1 MTTTSANVQTNLSK
15 FQGLLRELF
24 QFDCADL
31 DFGIYRIMNH
41 KREVVDR
48 FISEKL
54 PASVAAELDSG
65 PLAQQAQAAANL
77 NVKAD
82 GVRAA
87 LGENAIDDR
96 GELAEAYRELPLGKE
111 YLEAQQR
118 AADGSRSRDAVEA
131 AIYNHLYA
139 FFSRYYEE
147 GDFISKRRYSRS
159 QRYAIPY
166 NGEEVYLHWAN
177 SDQYYVKSDEHF
189 RNYDWNTPN
198 GVSVQFRLKNADVE
212 QNNVKGDRRFFIPR
226 VSETEWDA
234 GNDTI
239 TIPFEYRPLSAS
251 EGTKYGKTNTQDKII
266 EAAISDTPEQL
277 GASPKAIAALNGEH
291 HHNGNGVVSRVEHH
305 LRAYVRRNNSDFFI
319 HKDLSG
325 FLSRELDFY
334 LKNEVLDLDNLATA
348 GQGMSEGWFQQMRL
362 TKAVGS
368 QIIDFLAQIEGFQK
382 MLWEKRKFVT
392 ETQYCITL
400 SSIAPEFYAEIV
412 ANDAQWDEWRE
423 LMDVDGDDRSE
434 AFMQAHPTLV
444 LDTRHFAAG
453 FVDRLLA
460 TFPDLDEIT
469 DGLLVHGDNWQALN
483 ILAQRFRNG
492 VECIYIDPPYNTG
505 DSEILYKNGYLCS
518 SWLTLMENRLSLAMQ
533 LLAEDPFLFVAID
546 DFEMTDICEL
556 IDKHFPFLRREMI
569 IINHH
574 PQGGKAR
581 TLSSTHEYMLA
592 CLKGTSN
599 QTLVGRRSGEGDEL
613 VERRPFK
620 RSGTAE
626 SNFRYGRPNSFYAI
640 LLDSETKEV
649 VGVESP
655 PDAGESKYPTGKTKQ
670 GQLRIYPLGENGEE
684 RVWRRSYESCLP
696 LVESKRLISSKNG
709 TIYQLIEPGERTAA
723 LFSNWVGPR
732 YSAGTFGANLLSDII
747 GVHNPFPYP
756 KSIHTVGDAIF
767 ATGIDSGSCCL
778 DFFAG
783 SGTTGHAVINLN
795 REDGEGRKFILV
807 EMGQYFDTVL
817 LPRIKKVTYTPEW
830 KDGKPLRQA
839 TDEEAGRSPRVV
851 KYIRLESYE
860 DALDSI
866 EFSQNSGQMSL
877 AELGDEYLLKYMLRW
892 ETKDSETLLN
902 ASKLASPF
910 SYKLRVH
917 LNGEKRE
924 RSVDVAETFNY
935 LLGLKVKKREVYED
949 NGRLYLV
956 FQGEPQTAPGRSV
969 AVIWRKTDG
978 WTEEDFAQDRDF
990 VAKRG
995 LSGDAHTVYVNGD
1008 SAIPGAKPIEPM
1020 FKARM
1025 FSGRTE

>member
-77 NVKAD
+77 NVKAE

-291 HHNGNGVVSRVEHH
+291 HHNGNSQVSRLEHH
-305 LRAYVRRNNSDFFI
+305 LRQYVRRNNSDFFI

-412 ANDAQWDEWRE
+412 ANDAQWDEWWK
-423 LMDVDGDDRSE
+423 LMGVDGTDRTE
-434 AFMQAHPTLV
+434 AFLKAHPTLV
-444 LDTRHFAAG
+444 LDTKHFHSG
-453 FVDRLLA
+453 FVDLLLGS
-460 TFPDLDEIT
+460 FPDLDGVT
-469 DGLLVHGDNWQALN
+469 DGVLVHGDNWQAISTLKERYKDV
-483 ILAQRFRNG
+483 IQC
-492 VECIYIDPPYNTG
+492 VYIDPPYNT
-505 DSEILYKNGYLCS
+505 DASAILYKNGYKDS
-518 SWLTLMENRLSLAMQ
+518 SWLSLLESLLSKSVVLMSKTGVLCC
-533 LLAEDPFLFVAID
+533 AID
-546 DFEMTDICEL
+546 DEEAPLMRLTLRNLFPKEL
-556 IDKHFPFLRREMI
+556 GIVAVR
-569 IINHH
+569 
-574 PQGGKAR
+574 
-581 TLSSTHEYMLA
+581 
-592 CLKGTSN
+592 SN
-599 QTLVGRRSGEGDEL
+599 PAGR
-613 VERRPFK
+613 K
-620 RSGTAE
+620 
-626 SNFRYGRPNSFYAI
+626 
-640 LLDSETKEV
+640 
-649 VGVESP
+649 
-655 PDAGESKYPTGKTKQ
+655 
-670 GQLRIYPLGENGEE
+670 
-684 RVWRRSYESCLP
+684 
-696 LVESKRLISSKNG
+696 SKN
-709 TIYQLIEPGERTAA
+709 
-723 LFSNWVGPR
+723 LF
-732 YSAGTFGANLLSDII
+732 
-747 GVHNPFPYP
+747 
-756 KSIHTVGDAIF
+756 AI
-767 ATGIDSGSCCL
+767 
-778 DFFAG
+778 
-783 SGTTGHAVINLN
+783 
-795 REDGEGRKFILV
+795 
-807 EMGQYFDTVL
+807 
-817 LPRIKKVTYTPEW
+817 
-830 KDGKPLRQA
+830 
-839 TDEEAGRSPRVV
+839 
-851 KYIRLESYE
+851 
-860 DALDSI
+860 
-866 EFSQNSGQMSL
+866 
-877 AELGDEYLLKYMLRW
+877 
-892 ETKDSETLLN
+892 
-902 ASKLASPF
+902 SK
-910 SYKLRVH
+910 
-917 LNGEKRE
+917 
-924 RSVDVAETFNY
+924 
-935 LLGLKVKKREVYED
+935 
-949 NGRLYLV
+949 
-956 FQGEPQTAPGRSV
+956 
-969 AVIWRKTDG
+969 I
-978 WTEEDFAQDRDF
+978 
-990 VAKRG
+990 
-995 LSGDAHTVYVNGD
+995 
-1008 SAIPGAKPIEPM
+1008 
-1020 FKARM
+1020 
-1025 FSGRTE
+1025 